1 MTLAELGFL
10 QAMLYNVF
18 DEDDEKRRKLAALL
32 RLFVNLLRSGHLITT
47 DIVRVPSCQLRN
59 LHNSSLPPLF

>member
-1 MTLAELGFL
+1 VRLAELGFL

-47 DIVRVPSCQLRN
+47 DIVGA
-59 LHNSSLPPLF
+59 PPLVLIEKPA